1 MDFEDVATQDA
12 ITNISES
19 SQELRGKTARLSKR
33 TPTKINDIR
42 GKSVPMETVDEEP
55 AEDIAIPDAITT
67 RSQEPQETAETAM
80 PSNINDIRG
89 KMIKTVPMELSG
101 EGEYLE
107 AAEDTV
113 SQDVPAPM
121 ETVEEELSGEGEY
134 LEAAE
139 DTVSQDVPAPLE
151 TVEEEPAGEVGQ
163 EEETAPMETV
173 DEESAAQEAEVDTGE
188 DRTPTQVQ
196 CCNI

>member
-1 MDFEDVATQDA
+1 MAE
-12 ITNISES
+12 
-19 SQELRGKTARLSKR
+19 K
-33 TPTKINDIR
+33 KINDIR

-107 AAEDTV
+107 KEIF
-113 SQDVPAPM
+113 
-121 ETVEEELSGEGEY
+121 EE
-134 LEAAE
+134 AH
-139 DTVSQDVPAPLE
+139 QPPL
-151 TVEEEPAGEVGQ
+151 A
-163 EEETAPMETV
+163 
-173 DEESAAQEAEVDTGE
+173 
-188 DRTPTQVQ
+188 R
-196 CCNI
+196 

>member
-113 SQDVPAPM
+113 SQDVPAP
-121 ETVEEELSGEGEY
+121 
-134 LEAAE
+134 
-139 DTVSQDVPAPLE
+139 LE